1 MYAVVE
7 TGGKQYRVEVGD
19 TLEVEKLPMVPGES
33 VELDRVLLVS
43 GESGVKIGQPVVEG
57 AIVRATVVDQVKGDK
72 VIVFKYKPKER
83 YRRRSGHR
91 QRYTRL
97 RVDEILV

>member
-19 TLEVEKLPMVPGES
+19 TLEVEKLPVVPGET
-33 VELDRVLLVS
+33 VELDRVLMVS
-43 GESGVKIGQPVVEG
+43 DEDGARIGQPVVEG
-57 AIVRATVVDQVKGDK
+57 AFVRATVVDQVKGDK
-72 VIVFKYKPKER
+72 VVVFKYMPKKR
-83 YRRRSGHR
+83 YRRKSGHR

-97 RVDEILV
+97 RVDEIVV